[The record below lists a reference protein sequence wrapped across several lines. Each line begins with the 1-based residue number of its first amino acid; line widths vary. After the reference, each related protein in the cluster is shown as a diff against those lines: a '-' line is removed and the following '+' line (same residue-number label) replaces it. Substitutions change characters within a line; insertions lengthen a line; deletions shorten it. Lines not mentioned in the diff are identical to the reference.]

1 MDLSMGADSLSPR
14 QKEIERKEGKRK
26 KDWIQNRWAAFSIV
40 PVKEINFNARKK
52 KCHVDRYTRPMPAIS
67 STYRNSVEVKRW
79 KTKKRKYNMNSI
91 DLFVVCH
98 STLEKRKIISFLS
111 WSSMFLV
118 LQNGPILTERARD
131 RRRLKQLLPCTA
143 DIRRQRSVIPRSGR
157 RSSNLVLLSHDKQD
171 LGDSMLTRFQL
182 PLGGRV
188 MVTVVWNLIRTI
200 DPSFCLFSFWENIRI
215 FPYQTVHQLLTVASN
230 EKSTGSGS
238 SSRRKIFRIKLK
250 KVVVKSNAVLVF
262 LVFIFS
268 KIKRNNMAEGK
279 KEYLQYSP
287 ACP

>member
-1 MDLSMGADSLSPR
+1 MIFHVFGPS
-14 QKEIERKEGKRK
+14 KWTNI
-26 KDWIQNRWAAFSIV
+26 DWASAG
-40 PVKEINFNARKK
+40 
-52 KCHVDRYTRPMPAIS
+52 S
-67 STYRNSVEVKRW
+67 SSVETAVAVYGGYQTAK
-79 KTKKRKYNMNSI
+79 
-91 DLFVVCH
+91 VC
-98 STLEKRKIISFLS
+98 
-111 WSSMFLV
+111 
-118 LQNGPILTERARD
+118 
-131 RRRLKQLLPCTA
+131 
-143 DIRRQRSVIPRSGR
+143 VIPRSGR
-157 RSSNLVLLSHDKQD
+157 RSGNLVLLSHDKQD

-215 FPYQTVHQLLTVASN
+215 FLYQTVHQLLTVASN
-230 EKSTGSGS
+230 EKSMGSGS